1 MVCDKDSGERSMAQ
15 WPSYYIYALSAK
27 LVGVGRMLC
36 YMFMLFSMSFF
47 NCFFFSFIGIDLLD
61 VFVLSCQPKVT
72 VTYVLFT
79 IVKYNI
85 NL

>member
-1 MVCDKDSGERSMAQ
+1 MAQ
-15 WPSYYIYALSAK
+15 GPSCYIYALSAK
-27 LVGVGRMLC
+27 LVGVVRMLC
-36 YMFMLFSMSFF
+36 YMFMLFSTSFF
-47 NCFFFSFIGIDLLD
+47 NCFFFFYWDRRIGH
-61 VFVLSCQPKVT
+61 VFVLSCQPKLT